1 MWALVATAGFERRL
15 ERFRRLYPDLRPRLA
30 RVLSDLEAD
39 PFAPHLRLHPLR
51 GELAGL
57 QAVRLTQ
64 GYRLIL
70 TVRAPERELV
80 LLDIGGHD
88 AVYR

>member
-15 ERFRRLYPDLRPRLA
+15 SRFRRLHPDLRPRLA
-30 RVLSDLEAD
+30 RLLSDLEAD

-51 GELAGL
+51 GELAGIH
-57 QAVRLTQ
+57 AVRLTQ

-70 TVRAPERELV
+70 KVRATERELV
-80 LLDIGGHD
+80 LLDIGGHEE
-88 AVYR
+88 VYR